1 MSRDLEDKVKRIDT
15 AKDKARAREK
25 DSDRLKVEENV
36 FDVPTLKILYTLSN
50 KGIIKSMGGAISTGK
65 EANVFYAEGEEKE
78 LAIKIY
84 RMASSTFK
92 AMDAYIMKDPR
103 FTNIRN
109 NRRDIIFAWTRKELQ
124 NLKRAKSAGVRV
136 PEPIIAEKNILIM
149 EFMGEEKTPYPL
161 LKNTPLEND
170 EAKLVYDRIV
180 EYMRRLYKEAN
191 LVHADLSEYNILI
204 DPADTTPIFI
214 DMGQSVTLEHPN
226 AREFLYRDV
235 LNILRFFGRYGI
247 TDKPEELLSKIQA
260 ETT

>member
-1 MSRDLEDKVKRIDT
+1 MDQNEKIRRLDSAT
-15 AKDKARAREK
+15 DKARAREK
-25 DSDRLKVEENV
+25 DSERLRVEENV
-36 FDVPTLKILYTLSN
+36 FDVPTLKVLYTLSN
-50 KGIIKSMGGAISTGK
+50 KGIIKALGGSISTGK
-65 EANVFYAEGEEKE
+65 EANVFYAEGDNRE

-109 NRRDIIFAWTRKELQ
+109 NRRDIIFAWTRKEFQ
-124 NLKRAKSAGVRV
+124 NLTRAKSAGIRV
-136 PEPIIAEKNILIM
+136 PEPLVAEKNILIM
-149 EFMGEEKTPYPL
+149 EFMGEGKVPYPL
-161 LKNTPLEND
+161 LKNTHLENE
-170 EAKLVYDRIV
+170 EAKIVYDKIV
-180 EYMRRLYKEAN
+180 EYMRLLNKEAN

-204 DPADTTPIFI
+204 DPADTTPVFI

-235 LNILRFFGRYGI
+235 LNILRFFSRYGI
-247 TDKPEELLSKIQA
+247 TEKPEDLLSKIQA

>member
-1 MSRDLEDKVKRIDT
+1 MDHEEKIRRIDS

-25 DSDRLKVEENV
+25 DSERLKVEENV

-50 KGIIKSMGGAISTGK
+50 KGIIKAMGGSISTGK
-65 EANVFYAEGEEKE
+65 EANVFYAEGSEKE
-78 LAIKIY
+78 LAVKIY
-84 RMASSTFK
+84 RIASSTFK

-109 NRRDIIFAWTRKELQ
+109 NKRDIIFAWTRKELQ

-136 PEPIIAEKNILIM
+136 PEPLLAEKNILIM
-149 EFMGEEKTPYPL
+149 EFMGEKEAPYPL
-161 LKNTPLEND
+161 LKNTPLEEE
-170 EAKLVYDRIV
+170 EARSVYDTIV
-180 EYMRRLYKEAN
+180 KYMRLLYKEAN

-204 DPADTTPIFI
+204 DPHDMTPIFI

-235 LNILRFFGRYGI
+235 QNILRFFSRYGI
-247 TDKPEELLSKIQA
+247 KDKPEELLNKIQA
-260 ETT
+260 EQQ

>member
-1 MSRDLEDKVKRIDT
+1 MDQDEKIRRLDS

-25 DSDRLKVEENV
+25 DSARLKVEENV
-36 FDVPTLKILYTLSN
+36 FDVPTLKVLYTLSN
-50 KGIIKSMGGAISTGK
+50 KGIIKALGGAISTGK
-65 EANVFYAEGEEKE
+65 EANVFYAEGEERE

-109 NRRDIIFAWTRKELQ
+109 NRRDIIFAWTRKEFQ
-124 NLKRAKSAGVRV
+124 NLKRAKSAGIRV
-136 PEPIIAEKNILIM
+136 PEPLVAEKNILIM
-149 EFMGEEKTPYPL
+149 EFMGEEKVPYPL
-161 LKNTPLEND
+161 LKNTHLKNE

-180 EYMRRLYKEAN
+180 EYMRLLHKEAN

-204 DPADTTPIFI
+204 DPADKTPVFI

-235 LNILRFFGRYGI
+235 QNILRFFSRYGI

-260 ETT
+260 ETP

>member
-1 MSRDLEDKVKRIDT
+1 MDQNEKIRRIDSAT
-15 AKDKARAREK
+15 DKARAREK
-25 DSDRLKVEENV
+25 DSERLKVEENV
-36 FDVPTLKILYTLSN
+36 FDVPTLKVLYTLSN
-50 KGIIKSMGGAISTGK
+50 KGIIKALGGSISTGK
-65 EANVFYAEGEEKE
+65 EANVFYAEGENRE

-109 NRRDIIFAWTRKELQ
+109 NRRDIIFAWTRKEFQ
-124 NLKRAKSAGVRV
+124 NLTRAKSAGIRV
-136 PEPIIAEKNILIM
+136 PEPLVAEKNILIM
-149 EFMGEEKTPYPL
+149 EFMGEERVPYPL
-161 LKNTPLEND
+161 LKNTHLENE
-170 EAKLVYDRIV
+170 EAKLVYDKIV
-180 EYMRRLYKEAN
+180 EYMHLLNKEAN

-204 DPADTTPIFI
+204 DPADKTPVFI

-235 LNILRFFGRYGI
+235 LNILRFFSRYGI
-247 TDKPEELLSKIQA
+247 TDKPEDLLSKIQA

>member
-1 MSRDLEDKVKRIDT
+1 MSKDLKKKVKRIDS

-50 KGIIKSMGGAISTGK
+50 KGIIKVLGGPISTGK

-103 FTNIRN
+103 FTNIRS

-124 NLKRAKSAGVRV
+124 NLIRAKNAGVRV
-136 PEPIIAEKNILIM
+136 PEPVIAEKNILVM
-149 EFMGEEKTPYPL
+149 EFMGKEKTPYPL
-161 LKNTPLEND
+161 LKNTALEND
-170 EAKLVYDRIV
+170 EAKLVYDRVV
-180 EYMRRLYKEAN
+180 EYMRLLYKEAN

-204 DPADTTPIFI
+204 DPTDITPIFI

-226 AREFLYRDV
+226 TREFLYRDV

-247 TDKPEELLSKIQA
+247 TDKPEELLSKIQV

>member
-1 MSRDLEDKVKRIDT
+1 MDQNEKIRRIDSAT
-15 AKDKARAREK
+15 DKARAREK
-25 DSDRLKVEENV
+25 DSERLKVEENV
-36 FDVPTLKILYTLSN
+36 FDVPTLKVLYTLSN
-50 KGIIKSMGGAISTGK
+50 KGIIKALGGSISTGK
-65 EANVFYAEGEEKE
+65 EANVFYAEGENRE

-109 NRRDIIFAWTRKELQ
+109 NRRDIIFAWTRKEFQ
-124 NLKRAKSAGVRV
+124 NLTRAKSAGIRV
-136 PEPIIAEKNILIM
+136 PEPLVAEKNILIM
-149 EFMGEEKTPYPL
+149 EFMGEERVPYPL
-161 LKNTPLEND
+161 LKNTHLENE
-170 EAKLVYDRIV
+170 EAKLVYDKIV
-180 EYMRRLYKEAN
+180 EYMRLLNKEAN

-204 DPADTTPIFI
+204 DPADKTPVFI

-235 LNILRFFGRYGI
+235 LNILRFFSRYGI
-247 TDKPEELLSKIQA
+247 TDKPEDLLSKIQA

>member
-1 MSRDLEDKVKRIDT
+1 MDQDERIRRIDT

-36 FDVPTLKILYTLSN
+36 FDVPTLKLLYTLSN

-149 EFMGEEKTPYPL
+149 EFMGEERTPYPL
-161 LKNTPLEND
+161 LKNTQLEKD
-170 EAKLVYDRIV
+170 EAKNVYDRVV
-180 EYMRRLYKEAN
+180 EYM
-191 LVHADLSEYNILI
+191 
-204 DPADTTPIFI
+204 
-214 DMGQSVTLEHPN
+214 
-226 AREFLYRDV
+226 
-235 LNILRFFGRYGI
+235 
-247 TDKPEELLSKIQA
+247 
-260 ETT
+260 

>member
-1 MSRDLEDKVKRIDT
+1 MSRDLEEKVKRIDSAT
-15 AKDKARAREK
+15 DKARAREK

-50 KGIIKSMGGAISTGK
+50 KGIIKAMGGAISTGK
-65 EANVFYAEGEEKE
+65 EANDFYAEGDEKE

-84 RMASSTFK
+84 RMAAALSGNGCL
-92 AMDAYIMKDPR
+92 YYERPR

-124 NLKRAKSAGVRV
+124 NLKRSKSAGVRV
-136 PEPIIAEKNILIM
+136 PEPIVAEKNVLIM
-149 EFMGEEKTPYPL
+149 EFMGEEKKPYPL
-161 LKNTPLEND
+161 LKNTPLEDD
-170 EAKLVYDRIV
+170 EAKLVYNKIV
-180 EYMRRLYKEAN
+180 EYMHLLYKEAN

-204 DPADTTPIFI
+204 DPADKTPVFI

>member
-1 MSRDLEDKVKRIDT
+1 MDNEEKIRRIDS

-25 DSDRLKVEENV
+25 DSERLKVEENV

-50 KGIIKSMGGAISTGK
+50 KGIIKAMGGSISTGK
-65 EANVFYAEGEEKE
+65 EANVFYAEGPEKE
-78 LAIKIY
+78 LAVKIY
-84 RMASSTFK
+84 RIASSTFK

-109 NRRDIIFAWTRKELQ
+109 NKRDIIFAWTRKEFQ

-136 PEPIIAEKNILIM
+136 PEPLLAEKNILIM
-149 EFMGEEKTPYPL
+149 EFMGEKEVPYPL
-161 LKNTPLEND
+161 LKNTPLEGEEVKSVFD
-170 EAKLVYDRIV
+170 TIV
-180 EYMRRLYKEAN
+180 KYMSLLYKEAN

-204 DPADTTPIFI
+204 DPHDMAPIFI

-235 LNILRFFGRYGI
+235 QNILRFFSRYGI
-247 TDKPEELLSKIQA
+247 KDKPEELLTKIQA
-260 ETT
+260 EQQ

>member
-1 MSRDLEDKVKRIDT
+1 MDQNEKIRRLDSAT
-15 AKDKARAREK
+15 DKARAREK

-36 FDVPTLKILYTLSN
+36 FDVPTLKVLYTLSN
-50 KGIIKSMGGAISTGK
+50 KGIIKALGGAISTGK
-65 EANVFYAEGEEKE
+65 EANVFYAEGEERE

-109 NRRDIIFAWTRKELQ
+109 NRRDIIFAWTRKEFQ
-124 NLKRAKSAGVRV
+124 NLTRAKSAGIRV
-136 PEPIIAEKNILIM
+136 PEPLVAEKNILIM
-149 EFMGEEKTPYPL
+149 EFMGKEKVPYPL
-161 LKNTPLEND
+161 LKNTHLENE

-180 EYMRRLYKEAN
+180 EYMRLLNKEAN

-204 DPADTTPIFI
+204 DPTDTTPVFI

-226 AREFLYRDV
+226 AREFLYRDIQ
-235 LNILRFFGRYGI
+235 NILRFFSRYGI

>member
-1 MSRDLEDKVKRIDT
+1 MDQNEKIRRIDSAT
-15 AKDKARAREK
+15 DKARAREK
-25 DSDRLKVEENV
+25 DSERLKVEENV
-36 FDVPTLKILYTLSN
+36 FDVPTLKVLYTLSN
-50 KGIIKSMGGAISTGK
+50 KGIIKALGGSISTGK
-65 EANVFYAEGEEKE
+65 EANVFYAEGENRE

-109 NRRDIIFAWTRKELQ
+109 NRRDIIFAWTRKEFQ
-124 NLKRAKSAGVRV
+124 NLTRAKSAGIRV
-136 PEPIIAEKNILIM
+136 PEPLIAEKNILIM
-149 EFMGEEKTPYPL
+149 EFMGEERVPYPL
-161 LKNTPLEND
+161 LKNTHLENE
-170 EAKLVYDRIV
+170 EAKLVYDKIV
-180 EYMRRLYKEAN
+180 EYMRLLNKEAN

-204 DPADTTPIFI
+204 DPADKTPVFI

-260 ETT
+260 ETK

>member
-1 MSRDLEDKVKRIDT
+1 MDQNEKIRRLDSAT
-15 AKDKARAREK
+15 DKARAREK
-25 DSDRLKVEENV
+25 DSERLRVEENV
-36 FDVPTLKILYTLSN
+36 FDVPTLKVLYTLSN
-50 KGIIKSMGGAISTGK
+50 KGIIKALGGSISTGK
-65 EANVFYAEGEEKE
+65 EANVFYAEGDNRE

-109 NRRDIIFAWTRKELQ
+109 NRRDIIFAWTRKEFQ
-124 NLKRAKSAGVRV
+124 NLTRAKSAGIRV
-136 PEPIIAEKNILIM
+136 PEPLVAEKNILIM
-149 EFMGEEKTPYPL
+149 EFMGEGKVPYPL
-161 LKNTPLEND
+161 LKNTHLENE
-170 EAKLVYDRIV
+170 EAKIVYDKIV
-180 EYMRRLYKEAN
+180 EYMRLLNKEAN

-235 LNILRFFGRYGI
+235 LNILRFFSRYGI
-247 TDKPEELLSKIQA
+247 TDKPEDLLSKIQA

>member
-1 MSRDLEDKVKRIDT
+1 MDQNEKIRRLDSAT
-15 AKDKARAREK
+15 DKARAREK
-25 DSDRLKVEENV
+25 DSERLRVEENV
-36 FDVPTLKILYTLSN
+36 FDVPTLKVLYTLSN
-50 KGIIKSMGGAISTGK
+50 KGIIKALGGSISTGK
-65 EANVFYAEGEEKE
+65 EANVFYAEGDNRE

-109 NRRDIIFAWTRKELQ
+109 NRRDIIFAWTRKEFQ
-124 NLKRAKSAGVRV
+124 NLTRAKSAGIRV
-136 PEPIIAEKNILIM
+136 PEPLVAEKNILIM
-149 EFMGEEKTPYPL
+149 EFMGEEKVPYPL
-161 LKNTPLEND
+161 LKNTHLENE
-170 EAKLVYDRIV
+170 EAKIVYDKIV
-180 EYMRRLYKEAN
+180 EYMRLLNKEAN

-204 DPADTTPIFI
+204 DPADKTPVFI

-235 LNILRFFGRYGI
+235 QNILRFFSRYGI
-247 TDKPEELLSKIQA
+247 TDKPEDLLSKIQA